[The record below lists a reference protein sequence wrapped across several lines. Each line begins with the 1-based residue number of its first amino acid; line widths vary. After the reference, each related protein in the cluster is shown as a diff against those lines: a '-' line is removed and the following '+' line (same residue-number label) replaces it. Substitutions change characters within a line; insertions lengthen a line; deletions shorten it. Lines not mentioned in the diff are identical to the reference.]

1 MSEQEFAARD
11 LALCIELNEQRK
23 RCNNAQLDIF
33 NANLTMTRIQEDRI
47 KLRQEYYN
55 SKQGGQNND

>member
-11 LALCIELNEQRK
+11 LALCIELDEQRR
-23 RCNNAQLDIF
+23 RCNKAQAEIW
-33 NANLTMTRIQEDRI
+33 NANMAMTDIQEDRI